1 MSSITEENFPKRLER
16 VLAEVPNE
24 HNRELIRKYNRER
37 KVNGIAASTR
47 NNDISTLRNFCQYL
61 GDKDLEDVEREDVL
75 DYLDRRSRTRMWRN
89 VTKDGDATITH
100 KEVPLSEATLAER
113 KIKLRQFFKW
123 LRGTDDYPAEVAGL
137 STSRPDQ
144 DKIPVDE
151 LITPEDI
158 AKLIQAHEDRRDK
171 AILAVLYES
180 GLRSSEFCALNI
192 RSVKFDKYGAVL
204 TLPKDAP
211 KLKTGA
217 RRVRLID
224 SVTYLK
230 SWYEHHPRK
239 DEPEAPLFFTR
250 SRRAP
255 GRRMSPNALWQFT
268 QRAAKKAGLSK
279 HIYPH
284 LFRHSAATERAR
296 AGFSEHELRAFFG
309 WSRTSDMPSRYVHL
323 AGLDYEQ
330 MLLKRRGLLDPEDD
344 PEPGLRPKV
353 CKSCGT
359 ENPPTQSLCEEC
371 NTPVSPE
378 AEEIQQEQLKE
389 QLSKLLASEMKD
401 EIAAQVRAELLGNDG
416 GRGSV
421 VD

>member
-16 VLAEVPNE
+16 VLEQVPNE

-37 KVNGIAASTR
+37 RVNGIAASTR
-47 NNDISTLRNFCQYL
+47 NNDITTLRNFCQYL
-61 GDKDLEDVEREDVL
+61 GDKDLEGVDREDVL

-100 KEVPLSEATLAER
+100 KEVSLSEATLAER

-123 LRGTDDYPAEVAGL
+123 LRGTDDYPPEVADL
-137 STSRPDQ
+137 DTSRPNQ

-151 LITPEDI
+151 LITPDDI
-158 AKLIQAHEDRRDK
+158 AKLIQVHEDRRDK
-171 AILAVLYES
+171 AILAVLYEA
-180 GLRSSEFCALNI
+180 GLRSSEFCALDI

-224 SVTYLK
+224 AVSYLRE
-230 SWYEHHPRK
+230 WYERHPRK
-239 DEPEAPLFFTR
+239 DEPDAPLFFTR

-255 GRRMSPNALWQFT
+255 GKRMTTNALWQFT
-268 QRAAKKAGLSK
+268 QRAADKAELDK

-284 LFRHSAATERAR
+284 LFRHSCATQKAKE
-296 AGFSEHELRAFFG
+296 GFSEHEMRAFFG
-309 WSRTSDMPSRYVHL
+309 WSRTSDMPARYVHL

-330 MLLKRRGLLDPEDD
+330 MMLKRRGLLDPEDE
-344 PEPGLRPKV
+344 PEPGLRPKL
-353 CKSCGT
+353 CKACGA
-359 ENPPTQSLCEEC
+359 ENPPTQSFCEEC

-378 AEEIQQEQLKE
+378 AEEIQQEELKE
-389 QLSKLLASEMKD
+389 ELSRLLASEMKE
-401 EIAAQVRAELLGNDG
+401 EIAEEIKAELV
-416 GRGSV
+416 SSE
-421 VD
+421 VDTGTQ